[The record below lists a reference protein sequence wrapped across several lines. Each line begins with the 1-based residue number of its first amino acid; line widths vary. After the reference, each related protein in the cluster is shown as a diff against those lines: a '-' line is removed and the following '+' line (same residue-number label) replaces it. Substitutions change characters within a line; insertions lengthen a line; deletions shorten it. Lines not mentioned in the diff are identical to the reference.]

1 MTSKLE
7 AIGATFAALRDD
19 EVPMGLT
26 TALVSE
32 LAPDEADRVVGTLA
46 LAQHHRELGRH
57 GDVHGVLADE
67 FGEEH
72 AEAARRFADAFEVDH
87 AAAKLIERRGGP
99 DTSRALP
106 ALTSRDYVEAAFEAH
121 QPNNQGEQHGNRI
134 L

>member
-1 MTSKLE
+1 MTTKLE
-7 AIGATFAALRDD
+7 YIGATFAALRDD

-32 LAPDEADRVVGTLA
+32 LEPDEADRVVGTLA
-46 LAQHHRELGRH
+46 LAQHHRELGRY

-67 FGEEH
+67 FGAEN

-99 DTSRALP
+99 DTAQPLP
-106 ALTSRDYVEAAFEAH
+106 ALTSRDHVAAAFEVH
-121 QPNNQGEQHGNRI
+121 RPSNTGEQHGNRI